1 MIVLVLSENGREY
14 FDYRE
19 KVDDSFD
26 IEFDVKNEYVVNSK
40 ASIKISLTSKKDCP
54 RRTFFRFVI
63 PYGWEPINLKNDFCS
78 VKSSVSGKTKKTRSS
93 IMIGFLI
100 SEPMN
105 SGDNVEF
112 NYNSPNSIETAGD
125 VAYIDKV
132 YCALDV
138 KRPNEKLFSRIG
150 IRYISMLSDNA
161 TFFLVKIPTVYH
173 EKPVDIEIVAL
184 DKFGNRDN
192 KFSGEVEISGDE
204 SLIYPKLAILEKGYV
219 KIKHKLKFK
228 DRSTETSKRS
238 TLLQYNTGY
247 NLFPTVPEL
256 ESNIGKLYVRCNTIS
271 GSSNPI
277 VWDKDIKNNL
287 YWGDTHIHTRE
298 FSDGIGTGKDAF
310 HYAKNVVL
318 HDFAALGDHLNQR
331 NNEFMEGRTNISFPY
346 NKTIWNSLISLCK
359 DWSSEDF
366 VAIPAY
372 EWSGRNYY
380 VTAATKLKSPYES
393 ISDKVIL
400 FPLQNAEDAPL
411 IDYSSENG
419 CFQHQLYKSL
429 KGIECA
435 IISHTPL
442 SFVMGTSW
450 TEVDNEMEKVVEI
463 YSSHGSSE
471 SKNGNY
477 RPLVNNKKKGSVIWA
492 LNKGIKLGFIGGG
505 DDHYSHPGCPVGQDK
520 MKNLVPILRYK
531 PGIAAIFSDK
541 LDSKDLI
548 KNLNERK
555 CYATTGA
562 RMWMKIR
569 TESTLMGQQI
579 DISKHPLIIAT
590 VCGTGKLES
599 VELIKNGE
607 VIAIRVPTNDRIKFG
622 YEDTDLKKG
631 ENAYYYIRAT
641 QFDGERGWTSPIWVN
656 YNDR

>member
-1 MIVLVLSENGREY
+1 MINLALNENGRDY
-14 FDYRE
+14 FDYKERM
-19 KVDDSFD
+19 DDSFG
-26 IEFDVKNEYVVNSK
+26 IEFDVNTEYIVNSN
-40 ASIKISLTSKKDCP
+40 ASIKIRLTSRMECP

-63 PYGWEPINLKNDFCS
+63 PYGWEPISLKNNFCS
-78 VKSSVSGKTKKTRSS
+78 VKSSVSGKIKKTRSS
-93 IMIGFLI
+93 IMVGYTLND
-100 SEPMN
+100 PMN
-105 SGDNVEF
+105 PGDYIEF
-112 NYNSPNSIETAGD
+112 NYNSPNTIKTAGD
-125 VAYIDKV
+125 MAYVDKV

-150 IRYISMLSDNA
+150 IKYISMLPDNA

-192 KFSGEVEISGDE
+192 RFSREVEISGDE
-204 SLIYPKLAILEKGYV
+204 SLIYPKFAILEKGYV

-277 VWDKDIKNNL
+277 VRDKDIKNNL

-366 VAIPAY
+366 VAIPGY

-380 VTAATKLKSPYES
+380 VTAATRLKSPYES

-411 IDYSSENG
+411 VDYSSENG
-419 CFQHQLYKSL
+419 CFQHQLYESL
-429 KGIECA
+429 KDVECA
-435 IISHTPL
+435 IISHTSL

-471 SKNGNY
+471 SKNGNFK
-477 RPLVNNKKKGSVIWA
+477 PLVNNKKKGSVIWA
-492 LNKGIKLGFIGGG
+492 LNNGLKLGFIGGG
-505 DDHYSHPGCPVGQDK
+505 DDHYSHPGCPVRQDK
-520 MKNLVPILRYK
+520 MKNLVSILRYK
-531 PGIAAIFSDK
+531 PGVAAIFSDN
-541 LDSKDLI
+541 LDSKEMI
-548 KNLNERK
+548 QNLNERK

-562 RMWMKIR
+562 RMWIKIR
-569 TESTLMGQQI
+569 IESTLMGQQI
-579 DISKHPLIIAT
+579 DISKHPLIIVT
-590 VCGTGKLES
+590 VCGTSKLES

-607 VIAIRVPTNDRIKFG
+607 VVAIRVPTNDRIKFG
-622 YEDTDLKKG
+622 YEDAELKKG

-641 QFDGERGWTSPIWVN
+641 QFDGERGWSSPIWVN